1 MKNNRKNKDTKSII
15 TVAILLIIPLVLLLS
30 TYLSL
35 NVYAANPIT
44 QEKDRLYIK
53 PDIEKT
59 KIELV
64 KIEPSPKP
72 LISENKDTTIHTDI
86 QAPTPLPKVNEPEI
100 KNEDTTPNTTNYE
113 NNSDDI
119 IQIDE
124 NVASET
130 VDDISEEDNTYSTS
144 YTEDDLYWLA
154 RVIYAEAGCSWFPD
168 WVQQAVGSVVLNRM
182 NDSRYAN
189 TVYDVIHESGQYGCV
204 NNGSLYNEPSQQ
216 CINNAAYIL
225 ENGSTLPSGV
235 IGQNGDP
242 YGEVYTSYYDETLGT
257 TIYFTY

>member
-1 MKNNRKNKDTKSII
+1 MKNNSKNAKSII
-15 TVAILLIIPLVLLLS
+15 AVVILLIIPLVVLLS

-44 QEKDRLYIK
+44 QGKDKLYIK
-53 PDIEKT
+53 PGIEKT

-64 KIEPSPKP
+64 RIEPSPKS
-72 LISENKDTTIHTDI
+72 LISGNKDTTIHTNI
-86 QAPTPLPKVNEPEI
+86 QPAPTPLTKVNESEI
-100 KNEDTTPNTTNYE
+100 NNEDTTTNTTNYE
-113 NNSDDI
+113 NNSDSI

-124 NVASET
+124 NVTSET
-130 VDDISEEDNTYSTS
+130 FDDVSEEDNTYNTLC
-144 YTEDDLYWLA
+144 TEDDLYWLA

-189 TVYDVIHESGQYGCV
+189 TIYDVIHETGQYGCV